1 MLLLHVGYGGG
12 SCIRH
17 FAANSLL
24 LKIKGNTGKGDSAR
38 PVAGMTRGCK
48 MNILPDVKK
57 YMAGSVMLA
66 ALAAAPFQQAQATNG
81 MVPHGHGAQS
91 KAMSGAGVALA
102 LDTQAG
108 VNNPA
113 AMVLLGN
120 RLDLELEFFAPVRDF
135 TASAGGPLTAGKTK
149 SATEFFLIPAMGA
162 NWMIDDKSS
171 IGVTMTPAGGMNTDY
186 QAAVYA
192 GFGAGSAP
200 TGVDL
205 AQVML
210 GVTYAREIIP
220 GQRIGITPV
229 LAAQR
234 FRAEGLEAFRGASLD
249 PGSVTNNGYD
259 HSVGY
264 GFRIGWQGDFF
275 KNFTIGASYQ
285 SRMWMTEFTKYEGL
299 FAEQGDFDFAP
310 ISNLGIA
317 WRATPALT
325 FALDWQHIFY
335 NEIDAIANNGNVPLV
350 PGVLGGDDGAGF
362 GWEDMDVV
370 KFGVKWQ
377 TNEALTLFT
386 GISHNTQTFND
397 DQILFNILAPGVVR
411 THASVGASYQFNKT
425 HAVNFSFTRAF
436 SSDITGGSVNLGP
449 VQTVRLRMDQYDGVI
464 GYAYTW

>member
-1 MLLLHVGYGGG
+1 
-12 SCIRH
+12 
-17 FAANSLL
+17 
-24 LKIKGNTGKGDSAR
+24 
-38 PVAGMTRGCK
+38 MTFMTTALFEKTFSSG
-48 MNILPDVKK
+48 VKK
-57 YMAGSVMLA
+57 YLPLGALVA
-66 ALAAAPFQQAQATNG
+66 ALAALPMQQAQATNG
-81 MVPHGHGAQS
+81 MVPHG
-91 KAMSGAGVALA
+91 SGAASKGLSGAVTGLA

-108 VNNPA
+108 YSNPA

-120 RLDLELEFFAPVRDF
+120 RLDLELEFFAPIRDI
-135 TASAGGPLTAGKTK
+135 TASAGGAIPGGVTK
-149 SATEFFLIPAMGA
+149 SATEFFLIPAMGV

-171 IGVTMTPAGGMNTDY
+171 IGITLTPAGGMNTDY
-186 QAAVYA
+186 QAAV
-192 GFGAGSAP
+192 FGSFPGGSSAP

-205 AQVML
+205 AQIMI
-210 GVTYAREIIP
+210 GVTYAREIAP

-234 FRAEGLEAFRGASLD
+234 FRAEGLEPFRGASVD
-249 PGSVTNNGYD
+249 SGSVTNNGYD

-264 GFRIGWQGDFF
+264 GIRIGWQGDFF
-275 KNFTIGASYQ
+275 RSITIGASHQ
-285 SRMWMTEFTKYEGL
+285 SRMYMTEFTKYSGL